1 MSDSTPEL
9 GLYQPAGN
17 EFVNVIQDLN
27 NNLDTID
34 AFAAG
39 INDYYP
45 IPRPTFFCYQVT
57 TQTFANGVDELITF
71 DGEFYDNING
81 HTTGG
86 SSSRYTPNV
95 PGYYMCD
102 GQAAFVSTDAD
113 GNRGAQFRKNGAI
126 HAGAPFSGVHAQAGT
141 DIAGTA
147 KASGLIPLNG
157 STDYIELW
165 GYQSCG
171 VDLDTVVDV
180 NVRSYMRI
188 LFVAPL

>member
-9 GLYQPAGN
+9 DLYQPAGS
-17 EFVNVIQDLN
+17 EFVNVVQDLN
-27 NNLDTID
+27 DNLEKID
-34 AFAAG
+34 NFAASL
-39 INDYYP
+39 NDYYP
-45 IPRPTFFCYQVT
+45 IPRPAMQCHQTVA
-57 TQTFANGVDELITF
+57 QTFATGVDEAITF

-86 SSSRYTPNV
+86 NNTRYTPTV
-95 PGYYMCD
+95 PGYYACD
-102 GQAAFVSTDAD
+102 GQAAYVSTDSD

-126 HAGAPFSGVHAQAGT
+126 DAGAPFSGVHAQAGT

-147 KASGLIPLNG
+147 TAHGLIACNG
-157 STDYIELW
+157 TTDYIELW

-171 VDLDTVVDV
+171 VDLDTVVDA

-188 LFVAPL
+188 MFVAPL